1 MLPFIRLIRPL
12 NLIMILFTQYMVRF
26 AFFYPVYKAVG
37 FSLQLNEFVFFMFS
51 MAFVFMAAGGYIIND
66 YCDMQIDKI
75 NKPDKV
81 IIGNIIPVKQ
91 ALTAYWVLSG
101 IGISIGVLASYKA
114 GLPSLGLLFFIYLSG
129 LWFYSNTLK
138 YIFLMG
144 NIVIA
149 LFLALVP
156 FTAGLIELY
165 ADVKNTLFNNANID
179 FGYILSW
186 VTGIS
191 VFAFFSTLAREIIK
205 DMEDIEGDTQAGC
218 KTIPIVLGVPDTKRV
233 VQFLL
238 LLIFFLLGYLQY
250 QQMKANDSVSFS
262 YLLVFL
268 QIPILYIVRMISKAK
283 TSPDFHKVSFA
294 LKWLMVSGISYLFV
308 FAYTIHSL

>member
-1 MLPFIRLIRPL
+1 MNFPLIRLIRPL
-12 NLIMILFTQYMVRF
+12 NLIIILFTQYMVRF
-26 AFFYPVYKAVG
+26 AFLYPVYKAVG

-66 YCDMQIDKI
+66 YCDMAIDKV
-75 NKPDKV
+75 NKPTKV
-81 IIGNIIPVKQ
+81 IIGNTISVSM

-101 IGISIGVLASYKA
+101 IGIIIGVWASYKA

-129 LWFYSNTLK
+129 LWFYSSNLK
-138 YIFLMG
+138 YVFLIG

-165 ADVKNTLFNNANID
+165 ADLKTTLFNTTDID

-186 VTGIS
+186 ITGIS
-191 VFAFFSTLAREIIK
+191 VFAFFSTLAREIVK

-218 KTIPIVLGVPDTKRV
+218 RTIPIVLGVPDTKRV
-233 VQFLL
+233 VQFVL
-238 LLIFFLLGYLQY
+238 LLIFFLSGFLQY
-250 QQMKANDSVSFS
+250 NQAKGGDWISFS
-262 YLLVFL
+262 YFL
-268 QIPILYIVRMISKAK
+268 IFIQLPVLFIIRQ
-283 TSPDFHKVSFA
+283 TSRASASSDFHKVSFA
-294 LKWLMVSGISYLFV
+294 LKLLMVSGISYLFV
-308 FAYTIHSL
+308 FAYTIH